1 MSPKEIR
8 QLNASLDAR
17 VKKALEDAAKNAGM
31 SQTAYLECLIEGTLP
46 GRLEAEIKELRLEV
60 EAMREQLMKQPKRK

>member
-1 MSPKEIR
+1 MSPKEVK

-17 VKKALEDAAKNAGM
+17 IKTALEKAAKQAGM

-46 GRLEAEIKELRLEV
+46 GRLEAEIKELRLEI
-60 EAMREQLMKQPKRK
+60 EAMREQLLKKNEKK

>member
-1 MSPKEIR
+1 MSPKEIK

-17 VKKALEDAAKNAGM
+17 VKTALEDAAKKAGM

-46 GRLEAEIKELRLEV
+46 GRLEAEIKALRLEI
-60 EAMREQLMKQPKRK
+60 EALREQLKK